1 MPPLATTLP
10 SAGITANLDNDSREE
25 LGAHGSFHVAPAGTV
40 LIQQGRP
47 HGRLFC
53 VISGSF
59 EARRQNAE
67 DDVLLGTIQ
76 CGEWIGEVD
85 IFDPS
90 SAMCSVVA
98 AEPSHYWE
106 ITRERLEE
114 FLNTHNAA
122 GIVLMIGLASTLGR
136 RIRGITQ
143 KLAELSDRPQK
154 TASKEPEIDDSNI
167 RSAAD
172 LAAAFL
178 RQRDLGR
185 K

>member
-1 MPPLATTLP
+1 M
-10 SAGITANLDNDSREE
+10 
-25 LGAHGSFHVAPAGTV
+25 
-40 LIQQGRP
+40 IQEGRP

-53 VISGSF
+53 VISGAF
-59 EARRQNAE
+59 EARRRQGE
-67 DDVLLGTIQ
+67 GDVLLGRIQ
-76 CGEWIGEVD
+76 PGEWLGEVD

-114 FLNTHNAA
+114 FLNANHGV

-143 KLAELSDRPQK
+143 KLAEQAERAKNPLVAMPEQ
-154 TASKEPEIDDSNI
+154 EIDDSNI

-178 RQRDLGR
+178 RQRDHSR
-185 K
+185 R